1 MDGDNFYFP
10 SFSFVIRLVKSL
22 FKDILI
28 SLHKPTLSIGKV
40 LSISYGKDEGEEEE
54 IEYEILQAA
63 DYNISLDNDNIL
75 IHITKEFM
83 PDFEYHF
90 MVTTLQTDG
99 NEEDYQVQ
107 FEIRGNFSSLLL
119 LHNFFLMSPFNDYL

>member
-1 MDGDNFYFP
+1 M
-10 SFSFVIRLVKSL
+10 RSL